1 MNESNWNMVSN
12 SQLKEEL
19 TRLETEFK
27 LKQNE
32 MEKIVSEID
41 VLHNSMNELSKTYVE
56 IKDILDKREGKK
68 R

>member
-27 LKQNE
+27 LKQDE
-32 MEKIVSEID
+32 MGKIVLKID
-41 VLHNSMNELSKTYVE
+41 ELHNSMNELSKTYVE
-56 IKDILDKREGKK
+56 IQDILYKSEGKK

>member
-1 MNESNWNMVSN
+1 MNESNWSMVSN

-27 LKQNE
+27 LKQDE
-32 MEKIVSEID
+32 MGKIVLKID
-41 VLHNSMNELSKTYVE
+41 ELHNSMNELSKTYVE
-56 IKDILDKREGKK
+56 IQDILYKREGKK

>member
-1 MNESNWNMVSN
+1 MNESNCNMVSN

-27 LKQNE
+27 LKQDE
-32 MEKIVSEID
+32 MGKIVLKID
-41 VLHNSMNELSKTYVE
+41 ELHNSMNELSKTYVE
-56 IKDILDKREGKK
+56 IQDILYKREGKK

>member
-1 MNESNWNMVSN
+1 MKETNWNIASN
-12 SQLKEEL
+12 TQLKEEL

-32 MEKIVSEID
+32 MEKSVSEID

>member
-27 LKQNE
+27 LKQDE
-32 MEKIVSEID
+32 MGKIVLKID
-41 VLHNSMNELSKTYVE
+41 ELHNSMNELSKTYVE
-56 IKDILDKREGKK
+56 IQDILEKREGKK

>member
-27 LKQNE
+27 LKQDE
-32 MEKIVSEID
+32 MGKIVLKID
-41 VLHNSMNELSKTYVE
+41 ELRNSMNELSKTYVE

-68 R
+68 Q